1 MKRHGILCILLMLL
15 PMVTWAISDN
25 QVISLAQEMYLQGK
39 NETTIAQELIKKG
52 ATISQLQKL
61 KSQLSGAGGSSA
73 QTNQTQIEV
82 KRVNNGEK
90 TPATK
95 KSETSEKTEKVV
107 FGQDIFREKKM
118 TFEPQMNM
126 ATPKNYVLGAG
137 DQVIID
143 VYGASQQQFVSNIS
157 PDGSVT
163 IPDYGPIQ
171 LAGLDLQQATRRLR
185 STLGSRYQQCQILL
199 SIGQTRTISV
209 NILGEV
215 EVPGTYQL
223 SSFASVF
230 HALYMA
236 GGISETGTLRAI
248 KVYRSSKLVSTIDL
262 YEYLMNGN
270 MIGQERLEDGD
281 VILVGAYQSLVQI
294 DGSIKRPMYYEM
306 LQGETMD
313 KLLYYA
319 GGFSGNAYTA
329 AIRVYRNAG
338 GAPSVQTVRNDGFAA
353 FALMDGDEAFV
364 EAILPRLQ
372 NTVEIEGAVFREGQ
386 YGISEGLKTIRQ
398 LIDMANGPREDAFLS
413 RAVLYRMNLDRTLK
427 AVPIDLQSI
436 LDGKTEDIELRNED
450 KLFVPSVSE
459 KLNKQYVVIH
469 GEVYHP
475 DTFQYAENESVEDL
489 VLRAGGLTEFAA
501 TSKVDVARRIVDPKA
516 TDENSIKSKTFT
528 IELQDN
534 MAVSEHGFILEPFDE
549 VYIRRSPAYSKQM
562 NVHVRG
568 EILFDGTYAMK
579 TQDDRL
585 SDLVKAAG
593 GLSSHAY
600 VKGARLMRIMNEEE
614 RARKERLL
622 KFNKGASELESVDMD
637 KLDID
642 SIYYVGIDLEAAL
655 KTPGCNEDIVLR
667 EGDVLIIPSMNTTV
681 KINGEVLFPNTVS
694 FMGNKRAR
702 YYINQAGGF
711 SNQAK
716 RSKAY
721 IIYANGKVGTRFDKV
736 QPGCEIVV
744 PSRPDH
750 KAANAALFVSAASAS
765 ASMAS
770 GLAVIANLIVN
781 MTKK

>member
-1 MKRHGILCILLMLL
+1 MKRHGILGILLLLL
-15 PMVTWAISDN
+15 PMATWAITDN
-25 QVISLAQEMYLQGK
+25 QVINLAQEMYLQGK
-39 NETTIAQELIKKG
+39 SENVIAQELIKKG
-52 ATISQLQKL
+52 ASISQLQRL
-61 KSQLSGAGGSSA
+61 KSQITNGASTTGKSA
-73 QTNQTQIEV
+73 QAQTEV
-82 KRVNNGEK
+82 KRVNNGESSPAAK
-90 TPATK
+90 TIKQQSTK
-95 KSETSEKTEKVV
+95 KEV
-107 FGQDIFREKKM
+107 FGQDIFRKKSM
-118 TFEPQMNM
+118 TFEPQMNI
-126 ATPKNYVLGAG
+126 ATPKNYVLGPG
-137 DQVIID
+137 DQVVVDI
-143 VYGASQQQFVSNIS
+143 YGASQQQFVNEIT
-157 PDGSVT
+157 PDGNIT
-163 IPDYGPIQ
+163 ISDYGPIQ
-171 LAGLDLQQATRRLR
+171 LAGLDLQQATRKLR

-199 SIGQTRTISV
+199 TIGQTRTISV

-223 SSFASVF
+223 SAFASVF

-236 GGISETGTLRAI
+236 GGVSEAGTLRAI
-248 KVYRSSKLVSTIDL
+248 KVYRGSKLVSTIDL

-270 MIGQERLEDGD
+270 MEGQERLEDGD
-281 VILVGAYQSLVQI
+281 VILVGAYQSLVKI

-306 LQGETMD
+306 QQGETMD

-329 AIRVYRNAG
+329 AIRVNRNAG
-338 GAPSVQTVRNDGFAA
+338 GAPSVQTVRNDGFAT
-353 FALMDGDEAFV
+353 FALMDGDEAIV

-386 YGISEGLKTIRQ
+386 YGISEGLKTVRQ
-398 LIDMANGPREDAFLS
+398 LVDMANGPREDAFLS

-427 AVPIDLQSI
+427 AVPIDLQGI
-436 LDGKTEDIELRNED
+436 LEDEAKDIELRNED
-450 KLFVPSVSE
+450 KLFIPSVRE
-459 KLNKQYVVIH
+459 KLDKQYVVIH

-475 DTFQYAENESVEDL
+475 DTFQFAENESVEDL

-501 TSKVDVARRIVDPKA
+501 TSKVDIARRIVDPKA
-516 TDENSIKSKTFT
+516 TNENAIKSKTYT
-528 IELQDN
+528 VELQDN
-534 MAVSEHGFILEPFDE
+534 LEVGEHGFILEPFDE
-549 VYIRRSPAYSKQM
+549 VYIRRSPAYGKQM
-562 NVHVRG
+562 NVQVRG

-600 VKGARLMRIMNEEE
+600 VKGARLLRHMNEEE
-614 RARKERLL
+614 GVRRERLL
-622 KFNKGASELESVDMD
+622 KFNKAANENESVDLD

-655 KTPGCNEDIVLR
+655 KNPGSNEDIILR
-667 EGDVLIIPSMNTTV
+667 EGDILIVPSKNTTV

-694 FMGNKRAR
+694 YISGKRAH
-702 YYINQAGGF
+702 YYINQAGGY

-716 RSKAY
+716 RNRAY
-721 IIYANGKVGTRFDKV
+721 IIYANGKVGTRYDKV

-750 KAANAALFVSAASAS
+750 KATNAALFVSAASAS

-770 GLAVIANLIVN
+770 GIAVIANLIVN

>member
-1 MKRHGILCILLMLL
+1 MKRHGILGFLLLLL
-15 PMVTWAISDN
+15 PMATWAITDN
-25 QVISLAQEMYLQGK
+25 QVINLAQEMYLQGK
-39 NETTIAQELIKKG
+39 SENVIAQELIKKG
-52 ATISQLQKL
+52 ASISQLQRL
-61 KSQLSGAGGSSA
+61 KSQITNGASTTGKSTQA
-73 QTNQTQIEV
+73 QTEV
-82 KRVNNGEK
+82 KRVNNGESSPAVK
-90 TPATK
+90 TTKQQSTK
-95 KSETSEKTEKVV
+95 KEV
-107 FGQDIFREKKM
+107 FGQDIFRKKSM
-118 TFEPQMNM
+118 TFEPQMNI
-126 ATPKNYVLGAG
+126 ATPKNYVLGPG
-137 DQVIID
+137 DQVVVDI
-143 VYGASQQQFVSNIS
+143 YGASQQQFVNDIT
-157 PDGSVT
+157 PDGNIT

-171 LAGLDLQQATRRLR
+171 LAGLDLQQATRKLR

-199 SIGQTRTISV
+199 TIGQTRTISV

-223 SSFASVF
+223 SAFASVF

-236 GGISETGTLRAI
+236 GGVSEAGTLRAI
-248 KVYRSSKLVSTIDL
+248 KVYRGSKLVSTIDL

-270 MIGQERLEDGD
+270 MEGQERLEDGD
-281 VILVGAYQSLVQI
+281 VILVGAYQSLVKI

-306 LQGETMD
+306 QQGETMD

-329 AIRVYRNAG
+329 AIRVNRNAG
-338 GAPSVQTVRNDGFAA
+338 GAPSVQTVRNDGFAT
-353 FALMDGDEAFV
+353 FALMDGDEAIV

-386 YGISEGLKTIRQ
+386 YGISEGLKTVRQ
-398 LIDMANGPREDAFLS
+398 LVDMANGPREDAFLS

-427 AVPIDLQSI
+427 AVPIDLQGI
-436 LDGKTEDIELRNED
+436 LEDEAKDIELRNED
-450 KLFVPSVSE
+450 KLFIPSVRE
-459 KLNKQYVVIH
+459 KLDKQYVVIH

-475 DTFQYAENESVEDL
+475 DTFQFAENESVEDL

-501 TSKVDVARRIVDPKA
+501 TSKVDIARRIVDPKA
-516 TDENSIKSKTFT
+516 TNENAIKSKTYT
-528 IELQDN
+528 VELQDN
-534 MAVSEHGFILEPFDE
+534 LEVGEHGFILEPFDE
-549 VYIRRSPAYSKQM
+549 VYIRRSPAYGKQM
-562 NVHVRG
+562 NVQVRG

-600 VKGARLMRIMNEEE
+600 VKGARLLRHMNEEE
-614 RARKERLL
+614 GVRRERLL
-622 KFNKGASELESVDMD
+622 KFNKAANENESVDLD

-655 KTPGCNEDIVLR
+655 KNPGSNEDIILR
-667 EGDVLIIPSMNTTV
+667 EGDILIVPSKNTTV

-694 FMGNKRAR
+694 YISGKRAH
-702 YYINQAGGF
+702 YYINQAGGY

-716 RSKAY
+716 RNRAY
-721 IIYANGKVGTRFDKV
+721 IIYANGKVGTRYDKV

-744 PSRPDH
+744 PSRQDH
-750 KAANAALFVSAASAS
+750 KATNAALFVSAASAS

-770 GLAVIANLIVN
+770 GIAVIANLIVN

>member
-1 MKRHGILCILLMLL
+1 MKRHGILGILLLLL
-15 PMVTWAISDN
+15 PMATWAITDN

-39 NETTIAQELIKKG
+39 SENVIAQELIKKG
-52 ATISQLQKL
+52 ASISQLQRL
-61 KSQLSGAGGSSA
+61 KSQISNRASTTGKSA
-73 QTNQTQIEV
+73 QAQTEV
-82 KRVNNGEK
+82 KRVNNGESSPAVK
-90 TPATK
+90 TTKQQSTK
-95 KSETSEKTEKVV
+95 KEV
-107 FGQDIFREKKM
+107 FGQDIFRKKSM
-118 TFEPQMNM
+118 TFEPQMNI
-126 ATPKNYVLGAG
+126 ATPKNYVLGPG
-137 DQVIID
+137 DQVVVDI
-143 VYGASQQQFVSNIS
+143 YGASQQQFVNDIT
-157 PDGSVT
+157 PDGNIT

-171 LAGLDLQQATRRLR
+171 LAGLDLQQATRKLR

-199 SIGQTRTISV
+199 TIGQTRTISV

-223 SSFASVF
+223 SAFASVF

-236 GGISETGTLRAI
+236 GGVSEAGTLRAI
-248 KVYRSSKLVSTIDL
+248 KVYRGSKLVSTIDL

-270 MIGQERLEDGD
+270 MEGQERLEDGD
-281 VILVGAYQSLVQI
+281 VILVGAYQSLVKI

-306 LQGETMD
+306 QQGETMD

-329 AIRVYRNAG
+329 AIRVNRNAG
-338 GAPSVQTVRNDGFAA
+338 GAPSVQTVRNDGFAT
-353 FALMDGDEAFV
+353 FALMDGDEAIV

-386 YGISEGLKTIRQ
+386 YGISEGLKTVRQ
-398 LIDMANGPREDAFLS
+398 LVDMANGPREDAFLS

-427 AVPIDLQSI
+427 AVPIDLQGI
-436 LDGKTEDIELRNED
+436 LEDEAKDIELRNED
-450 KLFVPSVSE
+450 KLFIPSVRE
-459 KLNKQYVVIH
+459 KLDKQYVVIH

-475 DTFQYAENESVEDL
+475 DTFQFAENESVEDL

-501 TSKVDVARRIVDPKA
+501 TSKVDIARRIVDPKA
-516 TDENSIKSKTFT
+516 TNENAIKSKTYT
-528 IELQDN
+528 VELQDN
-534 MAVSEHGFILEPFDE
+534 LEVGEHGFILEPFDE
-549 VYIRRSPAYSKQM
+549 VYIRRSPAYGKQM
-562 NVHVRG
+562 NVQVRG

-600 VKGARLMRIMNEEE
+600 VKGARLLRHMNEEE
-614 RARKERLL
+614 GVRRERLL
-622 KFNKGASELESVDMD
+622 KFNKAANENESVDLD

-655 KTPGCNEDIVLR
+655 KNPGSNEDIILR
-667 EGDVLIIPSMNTTV
+667 EGDILIVPSKNTTV

-694 FMGNKRAR
+694 YISGKRAH
-702 YYINQAGGF
+702 YYINQAGGY

-716 RSKAY
+716 RNRAY
-721 IIYANGKVGTRFDKV
+721 IIYANGKVGTRYDKV

-750 KAANAALFVSAASAS
+750 KATNAALFVSAASAS

-770 GLAVIANLIVN
+770 GIAVIANLIVN

>member
-1 MKRHGILCILLMLL
+1 MKRHGILGILLLLL
-15 PMVTWAISDN
+15 PMATWAITDN
-25 QVISLAQEMYLQGK
+25 QVINLAQEMYLQGK
-39 NETTIAQELIKKG
+39 SENVIAQELIKKG
-52 ATISQLQKL
+52 ASISQLQRL
-61 KSQLSGAGGSSA
+61 KSQITNGASTTGKSA
-73 QTNQTQIEV
+73 QAQTEV
-82 KRVNNGEK
+82 KRVNNGETSPAVK
-90 TPATK
+90 TTKQQSTK
-95 KSETSEKTEKVV
+95 KEV
-107 FGQDIFREKKM
+107 FGQDIFRKKSM
-118 TFEPQMNM
+118 TFEPQMNI
-126 ATPKNYVLGAG
+126 ATPKNYVLGPG
-137 DQVIID
+137 DQVVVDI
-143 VYGASQQQFVSNIS
+143 YGASQQQFVNDIT
-157 PDGSVT
+157 PDGNIT
-163 IPDYGPIQ
+163 ISDYGPIQ
-171 LAGLDLQQATRRLR
+171 LAGLDLQQATRKLR

-199 SIGQTRTISV
+199 TIGQTRTISV

-223 SSFASVF
+223 SAFASVF

-236 GGISETGTLRAI
+236 GGVSEAGTLRAI
-248 KVYRSSKLVSTIDL
+248 KVYRGSKLVSTIDL

-270 MIGQERLEDGD
+270 MEGQERLEDGD
-281 VILVGAYQSLVQI
+281 VILVGAYQSLVKI

-306 LQGETMD
+306 QQGETMD

-329 AIRVYRNAG
+329 AIRVNRNAG
-338 GAPSVQTVRNDGFAA
+338 GAPSVQTVRNDGFAT
-353 FALMDGDEAFV
+353 FALMDGDEAIV

-386 YGISEGLKTIRQ
+386 YGISDGLKTVRQ
-398 LIDMANGPREDAFLS
+398 LVDMANGPREDAFLS

-427 AVPIDLQSI
+427 AVPIDLQGI
-436 LDGKTEDIELRNED
+436 LEDEAKDIELRNED
-450 KLFVPSVSE
+450 KLFIPSVRE
-459 KLNKQYVVIH
+459 KLDKQYVVIH

-475 DTFQYAENESVEDL
+475 DTFQFAENESVEDL

-501 TSKVDVARRIVDPKA
+501 TSKVDIARRIVDPKA
-516 TDENSIKSKTFT
+516 TNENAIKSKTYT
-528 IELQDN
+528 VELQDN
-534 MAVSEHGFILEPFDE
+534 LEVGEHGFILEPFDE
-549 VYIRRSPAYSKQM
+549 VYIRRSPAYGKQM
-562 NVHVRG
+562 NVQVRG

-600 VKGARLMRIMNEEE
+600 VKGARLLRHMNEEE
-614 RARKERLL
+614 RVRRERLL
-622 KFNKGASELESVDMD
+622 KFNKAANENESVDLD

-655 KTPGCNEDIVLR
+655 KNPGSNEDIILR
-667 EGDVLIIPSMNTTV
+667 EGDILIVPSKNTTV

-694 FMGNKRAR
+694 YISGKRAH
-702 YYINQAGGF
+702 YYINQAGGY

-716 RSKAY
+716 RNRAY
-721 IIYANGKVGTRFDKV
+721 IIYANGKVGTRYDKV

-750 KAANAALFVSAASAS
+750 KATNAALFVSAASAS

-770 GLAVIANLIVN
+770 GIAVIANLIVN

>member
-1 MKRHGILCILLMLL
+1 MKRHGILGILLLLL
-15 PMVTWAISDN
+15 PMATWAITDN

-39 NETTIAQELIKKG
+39 SENVIAQELIKKG
-52 ATISQLQKL
+52 ASISQLQRL
-61 KSQLSGAGGSSA
+61 KSQISNRASTTGKSA
-73 QTNQTQIEV
+73 QAQTEV
-82 KRVNNGEK
+82 KRVNNGESSPAVK
-90 TPATK
+90 TTKQQSTK
-95 KSETSEKTEKVV
+95 KEV
-107 FGQDIFREKKM
+107 FGQDIFRKKSM
-118 TFEPQMNM
+118 TFEPQMNI
-126 ATPKNYVLGAG
+126 ATPKNYVLGPG
-137 DQVIID
+137 DQVVVDI
-143 VYGASQQQFVSNIS
+143 YGASQQQFVNDIT
-157 PDGSVT
+157 PDGNIT
-163 IPDYGPIQ
+163 ISDYGPIQ
-171 LAGLDLQQATRRLR
+171 LAGLDLQQATRKLR

-199 SIGQTRTISV
+199 TIGQTRTISV

-223 SSFASVF
+223 SAFASVF

-236 GGISETGTLRAI
+236 GGVSEAGTLRAI
-248 KVYRSSKLVSTIDL
+248 KVYRGSKLVSTIDL

-270 MIGQERLEDGD
+270 MEGQERLEDGD
-281 VILVGAYQSLVQI
+281 VILVGAYQSLVKI

-306 LQGETMD
+306 QQGETMD

-329 AIRVYRNAG
+329 AIRVNRNAG
-338 GAPSVQTVRNDGFAA
+338 GAPSVQTVRNDGFAT
-353 FALMDGDEAFV
+353 FALMDGDEAIV

-386 YGISEGLKTIRQ
+386 YGISEGLKTVRQ
-398 LIDMANGPREDAFLS
+398 LVDMANGPREDAFLS

-427 AVPIDLQSI
+427 AVPIDLQGI
-436 LDGKTEDIELRNED
+436 LEDEAKDIELRNED
-450 KLFVPSVSE
+450 KLFIPSVRE
-459 KLNKQYVVIH
+459 KLDKQYVVIH

-475 DTFQYAENESVEDL
+475 DTFQFAENESVEDL

-501 TSKVDVARRIVDPKA
+501 TSKVDIARRIVDPKA
-516 TDENSIKSKTFT
+516 TNENAIKSKTYT
-528 IELQDN
+528 VELQDN
-534 MAVSEHGFILEPFDE
+534 LEVGEHGFILEPFDE
-549 VYIRRSPAYSKQM
+549 VYIRRSPAYGKQM
-562 NVHVRG
+562 NVQVRG

-600 VKGARLMRIMNEEE
+600 VKGARLLRHMNEEE
-614 RARKERLL
+614 GVRRERLL
-622 KFNKGASELESVDMD
+622 KFNKAANENESVDLD

-655 KTPGCNEDIVLR
+655 KNPGSNEDIILR
-667 EGDVLIIPSMNTTV
+667 EGDILIVPSKNTTV

-694 FMGNKRAR
+694 YISGKRAH
-702 YYINQAGGF
+702 YYINQAGGY

-716 RSKAY
+716 RNRAY
-721 IIYANGKVGTRFDKV
+721 IIYANGKVGTRYDKV

-744 PSRPDH
+744 PSRQDH
-750 KAANAALFVSAASAS
+750 KATNAALFVSAASAS

-770 GLAVIANLIVN
+770 GIAVIANLIVN

>member
-1 MKRHGILCILLMLL
+1 MKRHGILGILLLLL
-15 PMVTWAISDN
+15 PMATWAITDN

-39 NETTIAQELIKKG
+39 SENVIAQELIKKG
-52 ATISQLQKL
+52 ASISQLQRL
-61 KSQLSGAGGSSA
+61 KSQITNGASTTGKSA
-73 QTNQTQIEV
+73 QAQTEV
-82 KRVNNGEK
+82 KRVNNGESSPAVK
-90 TPATK
+90 TTKQQSTK
-95 KSETSEKTEKVV
+95 KEV
-107 FGQDIFREKKM
+107 FGQDIFRKKSM
-118 TFEPQMNM
+118 TFEPQMNI
-126 ATPKNYVLGAG
+126 ATPKNYVLGPG
-137 DQVIID
+137 DQVVVDI
-143 VYGASQQQFVSNIS
+143 YGASQQQFVNDIT
-157 PDGSVT
+157 PDGNIT

-171 LAGLDLQQATRRLR
+171 LAGLDLQQATRKLR

-199 SIGQTRTISV
+199 TIGQTRTISV

-223 SSFASVF
+223 SAFASVF

-236 GGISETGTLRAI
+236 GGVSEAGTLRAI
-248 KVYRSSKLVSTIDL
+248 KVYRGSKLVSTIDL

-270 MIGQERLEDGD
+270 MEGQERLEDGD
-281 VILVGAYQSLVQI
+281 VILVGAYQSLVKI

-306 LQGETMD
+306 QQGETMD

-329 AIRVYRNAG
+329 AIRVNRNAG
-338 GAPSVQTVRNDGFAA
+338 GAPSVQTVRNDGFAT
-353 FALMDGDEAFV
+353 FALMDGDEAIV

-372 NTVEIEGAVFREGQ
+372 NTVEIEGAIFREGQ
-386 YGISEGLKTIRQ
+386 YGISEGLKTVRQ
-398 LIDMANGPREDAFLS
+398 LVDMANGPREDAFLS

-427 AVPIDLQSI
+427 AVPIDLQGI
-436 LDGKTEDIELRNED
+436 LEDEAKDIELRNED
-450 KLFVPSVSE
+450 KLFIPSVRE
-459 KLNKQYVVIH
+459 KLDKQYVVIH

-475 DTFQYAENESVEDL
+475 DTFQFAENESVEDL

-501 TSKVDVARRIVDPKA
+501 TSKVDIARRIVDPKA
-516 TDENSIKSKTFT
+516 INENAIKSKTYT
-528 IELQDN
+528 VELQDN
-534 MAVSEHGFILEPFDE
+534 LEVGEHGFILEPFDE
-549 VYIRRSPAYSKQM
+549 VYIRRSPAYGKQM
-562 NVHVRG
+562 NVQVRG

-600 VKGARLMRIMNEEE
+600 VKGARLLRHMNEEE
-614 RARKERLL
+614 GVRRERLL
-622 KFNKGASELESVDMD
+622 KFNKAANENESVDLD

-655 KTPGCNEDIVLR
+655 KNPGSNEDIILR
-667 EGDVLIIPSMNTTV
+667 EGDILIVPSKNTTV

-694 FMGNKRAR
+694 YISGKRAH
-702 YYINQAGGF
+702 YYINQAGGY

-716 RSKAY
+716 RNRAY
-721 IIYANGKVGTRFDKV
+721 IIYANGKVGTRYDKV

-750 KAANAALFVSAASAS
+750 KATNAALFVSAASAS

-770 GLAVIANLIVN
+770 GIAVIANLIVN

>member
-1 MKRHGILCILLMLL
+1 MKRHGILGILLLLL
-15 PMVTWAISDN
+15 PMATWAITDN
-25 QVISLAQEMYLQGK
+25 QVINLAQEMYLQGK
-39 NETTIAQELIKKG
+39 SENVIAQELIKKG
-52 ATISQLQKL
+52 ASISQLQRL
-61 KSQLSGAGGSSA
+61 KSQITNGASTTGKSA
-73 QTNQTQIEV
+73 QAQTEV
-82 KRVNNGEK
+82 KRVNNGETSPAVK
-90 TPATK
+90 TTKQQSTK
-95 KSETSEKTEKVV
+95 KEV
-107 FGQDIFREKKM
+107 FGQDIFRKKSM
-118 TFEPQMNM
+118 TFEPQMNI
-126 ATPKNYVLGAG
+126 ATPKNYVLGPG
-137 DQVIID
+137 DQVVVDI
-143 VYGASQQQFVSNIS
+143 YGASQQQFVNDIT
-157 PDGSVT
+157 PDGNIT
-163 IPDYGPIQ
+163 ISDYGPIQ
-171 LAGLDLQQATRRLR
+171 LAGLDLQQATRKLR

-199 SIGQTRTISV
+199 TIGQTRTISV

-223 SSFASVF
+223 SAFASVF

-236 GGISETGTLRAI
+236 GGVSEAGTLRAI
-248 KVYRSSKLVSTIDL
+248 KVYRGSKLVSTIDL

-270 MIGQERLEDGD
+270 MEGQERLEDGD
-281 VILVGAYQSLVQI
+281 VILVGAYQSLVKI

-306 LQGETMD
+306 QQGETMD

-329 AIRVYRNAG
+329 AIRVNRNAG
-338 GAPSVQTVRNDGFAA
+338 GAPSVQTVRNDGFAT
-353 FALMDGDEAFV
+353 FALMDGDEAIV

-386 YGISEGLKTIRQ
+386 YGISEGLKTVRQ
-398 LIDMANGPREDAFLS
+398 LVDMANGPREDAFLS

-427 AVPIDLQSI
+427 AVPIDLQGI
-436 LDGKTEDIELRNED
+436 LEDEAKDIELRNED
-450 KLFVPSVSE
+450 KLFIPSVRE
-459 KLNKQYVVIH
+459 KLDKQYVVIH

-475 DTFQYAENESVEDL
+475 DTFQFAENESVEDL

-501 TSKVDVARRIVDPKA
+501 TSKVDIARRIVDPKA
-516 TDENSIKSKTFT
+516 TNENAIKSKTYT
-528 IELQDN
+528 VELQDN
-534 MAVSEHGFILEPFDE
+534 LEVGEHGFILEPFDE
-549 VYIRRSPAYSKQM
+549 VYIRRSPAYGKQM
-562 NVHVRG
+562 NVQVRG

-600 VKGARLMRIMNEEE
+600 VKGARLLRHMNEEE
-614 RARKERLL
+614 GVRRERLL
-622 KFNKGASELESVDMD
+622 KFNKAANENESVDLD

-655 KTPGCNEDIVLR
+655 KNPGSNEDIILR
-667 EGDVLIIPSMNTTV
+667 EGDILIVPSKNTTV

-694 FMGNKRAR
+694 YISGKRAH
-702 YYINQAGGF
+702 YYINQAGGY

-716 RSKAY
+716 RNRAY
-721 IIYANGKVGTRFDKV
+721 IIYANGKVGTRYDKV

-750 KAANAALFVSAASAS
+750 KATNAALFVSAASAS

-770 GLAVIANLIVN
+770 GIAVIANLIVN

>member
-1 MKRHGILCILLMLL
+1 MKRHGILGILLLLL
-15 PMVTWAISDN
+15 PMATWAITDN
-25 QVISLAQEMYLQGK
+25 QVINLAQEMYLQGK
-39 NETTIAQELIKKG
+39 SENVIAQELIKKG
-52 ATISQLQKL
+52 ASISQLQRL
-61 KSQLSGAGGSSA
+61 KSQITNGASTTGKSA
-73 QTNQTQIEV
+73 QAQTEV
-82 KRVNNGEK
+82 KRVNNGESSPAVK
-90 TPATK
+90 TTKQQSTK
-95 KSETSEKTEKVV
+95 KEV
-107 FGQDIFREKKM
+107 FGQDIFRKKSM
-118 TFEPQMNM
+118 TFEPQMNI
-126 ATPKNYVLGAG
+126 ATPKNYVLGPG
-137 DQVIID
+137 DQVVVDI
-143 VYGASQQQFVSNIS
+143 YGASQQQFVNEIT
-157 PDGSVT
+157 PDGNIT
-163 IPDYGPIQ
+163 ISDYGPIQ
-171 LAGLDLQQATRRLR
+171 LAGLDLQQATRKLR

-199 SIGQTRTISV
+199 TIGQTRTISV

-223 SSFASVF
+223 SAFASVF

-236 GGISETGTLRAI
+236 GGVSEAGTLRAI
-248 KVYRSSKLVSTIDL
+248 KVYRGSKLVSTIDL

-270 MIGQERLEDGD
+270 MEGQERLEDGD
-281 VILVGAYQSLVQI
+281 VILVGAYQSLVKI

-306 LQGETMD
+306 QQGETMD

-329 AIRVYRNAG
+329 AIRVNRNAG
-338 GAPSVQTVRNDGFAA
+338 GAPSVQTVRNDGFAT
-353 FALMDGDEAFV
+353 FALMDGDEAIV

-386 YGISEGLKTIRQ
+386 YGISEGLKTVRQ
-398 LIDMANGPREDAFLS
+398 LVDMANGPREDAFLS

-427 AVPIDLQSI
+427 AVPIDLQGI
-436 LDGKTEDIELRNED
+436 LEDEAKDIELRNED
-450 KLFVPSVSE
+450 KLFIPSVRE
-459 KLNKQYVVIH
+459 KLDKQYVVIH

-475 DTFQYAENESVEDL
+475 DTFQFAENESVEDL

-501 TSKVDVARRIVDPKA
+501 TSKVDIARRIVDPKA
-516 TDENSIKSKTFT
+516 TNENAIKSKTYT
-528 IELQDN
+528 VELQDN
-534 MAVSEHGFILEPFDE
+534 LEVGEHGFILEPFDE
-549 VYIRRSPAYSKQM
+549 VYIRRSPAYGKQM
-562 NVHVRG
+562 NVQVRG

-600 VKGARLMRIMNEEE
+600 VKGARLLRHMNEEE
-614 RARKERLL
+614 GVRRERLL
-622 KFNKGASELESVDMD
+622 KFNKAANENESVDLD

-655 KTPGCNEDIVLR
+655 KNPGSNEDIILR
-667 EGDVLIIPSMNTTV
+667 EGDILIVPSKNTTV

-694 FMGNKRAR
+694 YISGKRAH
-702 YYINQAGGF
+702 YYINQAGGY

-716 RSKAY
+716 RNRAY
-721 IIYANGKVGTRFDKV
+721 IIYANGKVGTRYDKV

-750 KAANAALFVSAASAS
+750 KATNAALFVSAASAS

-770 GLAVIANLIVN
+770 GIAVIANLIVN

>member
-1 MKRHGILCILLMLL
+1 MKRHGILGILLLLL
-15 PMVTWAISDN
+15 PMATWAITDN

-39 NETTIAQELIKKG
+39 SENVIAQELIKKG
-52 ATISQLQKL
+52 ASISQLQRL
-61 KSQLSGAGGSSA
+61 KSQITNGASTTGKSTQA
-73 QTNQTQIEV
+73 QTEV
-82 KRVNNGEK
+82 KRVNNGESSPAVK
-90 TPATK
+90 TTKQQSTK
-95 KSETSEKTEKVV
+95 KEV
-107 FGQDIFREKKM
+107 FGQDIFRKKSM
-118 TFEPQMNM
+118 TFEPQMNI
-126 ATPKNYVLGAG
+126 ATPKNYVLGPG
-137 DQVIID
+137 DQVVVDI
-143 VYGASQQQFVSNIS
+143 YGASQQQFVNDIT
-157 PDGSVT
+157 PDGNIT

-171 LAGLDLQQATRRLR
+171 LAGLDLQQATRKLR

-199 SIGQTRTISV
+199 TIGQTRTISV

-223 SSFASVF
+223 SAFASVF

-236 GGISETGTLRAI
+236 GGVSEAGTLRAI
-248 KVYRSSKLVSTIDL
+248 KVYRGSKLVSTIDL

-270 MIGQERLEDGD
+270 MEGQERLEDGD
-281 VILVGAYQSLVQI
+281 VILVGAYQSLVKI

-306 LQGETMD
+306 QQGETMD

-329 AIRVYRNAG
+329 AIRVNRNAG
-338 GAPSVQTVRNDGFAA
+338 GAPSVQTVRNDGFAT
-353 FALMDGDEAFV
+353 FALMDGDEAIV

-386 YGISEGLKTIRQ
+386 YGISEGLKTVRQ
-398 LIDMANGPREDAFLS
+398 LVDMANGPREDAFLS

-427 AVPIDLQSI
+427 AVPIDLQGI
-436 LDGKTEDIELRNED
+436 LEDEAKDIELRNED
-450 KLFVPSVSE
+450 KLFIPSVRE
-459 KLNKQYVVIH
+459 KLDKQYVVIH

-475 DTFQYAENESVEDL
+475 DTFQFAENESVEDL

-501 TSKVDVARRIVDPKA
+501 TSKVDIARRIVDPKA
-516 TDENSIKSKTFT
+516 TNENAIKSKTYT
-528 IELQDN
+528 VELQDN
-534 MAVSEHGFILEPFDE
+534 LEVGEHGFILEPFDE
-549 VYIRRSPAYSKQM
+549 VYIRRSPAYGKQM
-562 NVHVRG
+562 NVQVRG

-600 VKGARLMRIMNEEE
+600 VKGARLLRHMNEEE
-614 RARKERLL
+614 GVRRERLL
-622 KFNKGASELESVDMD
+622 KFNKAANENESVDLD

-655 KTPGCNEDIVLR
+655 KNPGSNEDIILR
-667 EGDVLIIPSMNTTV
+667 EGDILIVPSKNTTV

-694 FMGNKRAR
+694 YISGKRAH
-702 YYINQAGGF
+702 YYINQAGGY

-716 RSKAY
+716 RNRAY
-721 IIYANGKVGTRFDKV
+721 IIYANGKVGTRYDKV

-744 PSRPDH
+744 PSRQDH
-750 KAANAALFVSAASAS
+750 KATNAALFVSAASAS

-770 GLAVIANLIVN
+770 GIAVIANLIVN